1 MANIGMEVLKLA
13 LEDAE
18 LKHQEIEELMC
29 NPNTDGNLLNLTHQQ
44 TVLISSITELFNR
57 IH

>member
-1 MANIGMEVLKLA
+1 MEVLKLA
-13 LEDAE
+13 LEDAK
-18 LKHQEIEELMC
+18 LKQQEIEELMC